1 MILQALTHCYEDLL
15 KQGKIGRPG
24 WSQVKVAYGLDLDAE
39 GNLVQLLHLQQ
50 EVTRGKKK
58 ALAPRELLLPAQ
70 VKRSVAVAA
79 NFLCDNSGYLLGA
92 DSKGKPERTAG
103 CFAAAKAL
111 HTELLRDA
119 ASPAAQAIVR
129 FFARWDPAQASAC
142 PLLQEDWDDL
152 MKGGNL
158 TFYYG
163 GHPAAEDP
171 AVRDAWQNHYDAGS
185 SDGAEDILCL
195 VTGRHAPLAR
205 LHPNIKGVAGAQP
218 TGAALV
224 SFNGPAFC
232 SYEHEQGSNAPTS
245 EYAAFAYT
253 TALNTLLADRN
264 HVCRVGDTTIV
275 FWADG
280 SDSAYQDCAM
290 FALFGGGAEES
301 AAYQEADLFNVLKQL
316 SSGTPV
322 NWDGSRLDPGTRF
335 YILGLAPNAARLS
348 VRFFW
353 QNSFGDLA
361 KNLSQHYER
370 LNIIRPAYA
379 RNTLLTIWR
388 MALETV
394 RKPASGSRAPEPAQ
408 RLAGDLL
415 LAVLNDAPYPA
426 TLLNGVQLR
435 IRAQQDITWGQAAIL
450 KAYYSRNSRDE
461 QLKEVMDMKLNDQSD
476 YLPYVLGRLFSVLEA
491 IQRSASPGIN
501 TTIKNRYFNAASAT
515 PALVFPTLINLAQKH
530 LNNLN
535 KLNGGLATYYENR
548 LAELHSRIT
557 QTLPARMTL
566 DEQSAFQ
573 IGYYHEAQNRYA
585 KKEEK

>member
-15 KQGKIGRPG
+15 KREDLVKQGKIGRPG

-39 GNLVQLLHLQQ
+39 GNLVQLFHLQK
-50 EVTRGKKK
+50 EITRGKKK

-111 HTELLRDA
+111 HTELLQDA

-205 LHPNIKGVAGAQP
+205 LHPNIKRVAGAQP

-322 NWDGSRLDPGTRF
+322 DWDGQPGRQPPRSRHPVLHFRACPQRRPPVGALF
-335 YILGLAPNAARLS
+335 LA
-348 VRFFW
+348 
-353 QNSFGDLA
+353 
-361 KNLSQHYER
+361 E
-370 LNIIRPAYA
+370 
-379 RNTLLTIWR
+379 
-388 MALETV
+388 
-394 RKPASGSRAPEPAQ
+394 
-408 RLAGDLL
+408 
-415 LAVLNDAPYPA
+415 
-426 TLLNGVQLR
+426 QLR
-435 IRAQQDITWGQAAIL
+435 RSGEEPLPPLRAAEHHPPRVRPEHTADH
-450 KAYYSRNSRDE
+450 
-461 QLKEVMDMKLNDQSD
+461 
-476 YLPYVLGRLFSVLEA
+476 
-491 IQRSASPGIN
+491 
-501 TTIKNRYFNAASAT
+501 
-515 PALVFPTLINLAQKH
+515 LAH
-530 LNNLN
+530 
-535 KLNGGLATYYENR
+535 G
-548 LAELHSRIT
+548 
-557 QTLPARMTL
+557 P
-566 DEQSAFQ
+566 
-573 IGYYHEAQNRYA
+573 
-585 KKEEK
+585 